1 MNLIVPH
8 GYVEKSVEYMM
19 DDYEEYMMHQA
30 FYTKC
35 NLDMCSK
42 CVLECPGCMRQD
54 LKAKNKIKNSTA
66 ISIDNFRKVANYFS
80 GINMCGQISDPI
92 YHPKFKEILAITNEY
107 PKKRFIISTAAHQ
120 KNIDWYKDAYS
131 IHGDNVTWRFGLDNL
146 PGEVPEYR
154 IKQNSKL
161 VFEAMFLGA
170 KLGKKVQWQFIVL
183 DFNQYKIEEARQIA
197 KNIDVELMM
206 VISDRFRNNASS
218 PQKYRNKYSAHNA
231 KRIMI

>member
-1 MNLIVPH
+1 MNLIVLLV
-8 GYVEKSVEYMM
+8 YVEKSVEYIMG
-19 DDYEEYMMHQA
+19 DYEEYMMHQA
-30 FYTKC
+30 FYAKC

-42 CVLECPGCMRQD
+42 CVLECPGCYRQD
-54 LKAKNKIKNSTA
+54 PKSKNKIKNSTA
-66 ISIDNFRKVANYFS
+66 ISIDNFRKIVDYFS

-107 PKKRFIISTAAHQ
+107 PEKLFLISTAAHQ
-120 KNIDWYKDAYS
+120 KNIDWYKDAYN

-170 KLGKKVQWQFIVL
+170 KLSKKVQWQFIVF
-183 DFNQYKIEEARQIA
+183 DFNQHKIEEAQQIA
-197 KNIDVELMM
+197 KNNNITLVM
-206 VISDRFRNNASS
+206 VISDRNRNNKNS
-218 PQKYRNKYSAHNA
+218 PKEYRDKYQARNT

>member
-1 MNLIVPH
+1 
-8 GYVEKSVEYMM
+8 MM

-183 DFNQYKIEEARQIA
+183 DFNQYKIEEARQRA